1 MPGIMESILFRGKDY
16 KHGNSRFLALS
27 PLPGFL
33 VTRDIRSRDVQ
44 TRAAGLIC
52 ACGSNV
58 SRNSKESWE
67 KMLLSI
73 SLTIYRKS

>member
-16 KHGNSRFLALS
+16 KYGSSRFLALS
-27 PLPGFL
+27 SLPGFL
-33 VTRDIRSRDVQ
+33 ATRDIWSRDVQ

-52 ACGSNV
+52 TCGSNV

-73 SLTIYRKS
+73 SLTIYHKS